1 MSLREW
7 SRVES
12 FLAGVQE
19 KIKYVHLISFST
31 FRVQGALARECVDGM
46 VDLVGREGASH
57 PCLSYSPSQ
66 PNKTG
71 VVPHTIDYRLSRL
84 YYT

>member
-46 VDLVGREGASH
+46 VDLAGREGASH
-57 PCLSYSPSQ
+57 PVCPIHRPNRIRPEYSHLQ
-66 PNKTG
+66 
-71 VVPHTIDYRLSRL
+71 
-84 YYT
+84 